1 MGTTVRGWGQVA
13 FGKFV
18 MIHTTL
24 WSLQTEPLCCD
35 VVNAEVSEFASS
47 FTWLV
52 SGAEAKCHP
61 AHTRKVVLVLK
72 DVLRASPRG

>member
-1 MGTTVRGWGQVA
+1 MRGWGQVA

-18 MIHTTL
+18 MIHTTP
-24 WSLQTEPLCCD
+24 WSLQTQPLCCD
-35 VVNAEVSEFASS
+35 MVNAEVNESASS
-47 FTWLV
+47 FIWLV

-72 DVLRASPRG
+72 DVLQASPRG